1 MRRRRV
7 IGPRKKRMNISM
19 IDRLRRAR
27 PWCLLLAFFALASV
41 ASAQD
46 TLSTAQSPATTL
58 RVGVYEH
65 PPFVMARDGGYTG
78 MAIDLW
84 NDLAATLHL
93 RVEYVGFQT
102 LRDLVNAV
110 SVNQVDVAVTNLTIT
125 RDRAER
131 IDFTHPWFDAGLR
144 VMTRD
149 THGTGFW
156 GLLNGLE
163 QSGHLRAYGWIALV
177 ILAATI
183 LLTLFDRRFDE
194 NFPRRWRDGL
204 AESFYTVM
212 SVATS
217 GKSPTRQNLFGW
229 VGRFWQGLWLV
240 CGIAVLA
247 YVTSSV
253 TSVMTTLSLAGQ
265 INSVADL
272 PGRPVGAFT
281 GSVSED
287 YARNNGLNLRSFAN
301 IDEAVDA
308 LVDQRVDAIIG
319 DAPVLEYYA
328 ASHPDRAVSV
338 VGAIFEPD
346 KYGFALPLHHRLTRQ
361 LSVEIIGAHERG
373 QLAEIRER
381 YFGENP

>member
-1 MRRRRV
+1 M
-7 IGPRKKRMNISM
+7 GPRKKRMNM

-27 PWCLLLAFFALASV
+27 PWCLLLALLALATV

-46 TLSTAQSPATTL
+46 APSPSSSPAATL
-58 RVGVYEH
+58 KVGVYEH

-78 MAIDLW
+78 MAVDLW
-84 NDLAATLHL
+84 NKLATTLDFK
-93 RVEYVGFQT
+93 VEYIPYGT
-102 LRDLVNAV
+102 LRDLVEAV
-110 SVNQVDVAVTNLTIT
+110 SRNEVDAAVTNLTIT

-149 THGTGFW
+149 AQGAGFW
-156 GLLNGLE
+156 GLVDGLQ

-177 ILAATI
+177 IVAATI
-183 LLTLFDRRFDE
+183 MLTLFDRRFDQD
-194 NFPRRWRDGL
+194 FPRRWRDGI

-212 SVATS
+212 SIATS
-217 GKSPTRQNLFGW
+217 GKPPARQNLFGW
-229 VGRFWQGLWLV
+229 VGRLWQGLWLV

-253 TSVMTTLSLAGQ
+253 TSVMTTLSLTGQ

-272 PGRPVGAFT
+272 PGRPIGVFT
-281 GSVSED
+281 GSVSEE
-287 YARNNGLNLRSFAN
+287 YARSNGLNLRSFPN
-301 IDEAVDA
+301 IDEAAEA
-308 LVDQRVDAIIG
+308 LADQRIDAIIG

-328 ASHPDRAVSV
+328 TSHPDQAVSV

-346 KYGFALPLHHRLTRQ
+346 KYGFALPLHHPLTRQ

-373 QLAEIRER
+373 QIAEIRQR
-381 YFGENP
+381 YFGESP